1 VTGSVRMSE
10 SAMPPDLQA
19 SGRIL
24 IVDDLADNRAVLG
37 RRFQRRGFEI
47 AEADSGRKALE
58 AIEAG
63 EFDVVLLDVIMPDM
77 DGMTVLKRIRE
88 THSEIAL
95 PVIMVTGRSESE
107 HVVEALSAGANDY
120 ITKPVDFAV
129 ALLRV
134 GTQIGRRRAEEQVRR
149 ANQALTVANSDLERR
164 IAERTVEL
172 VQTNTQLRAAME
184 AAEAAN
190 RAKDDF
196 LATVSHELRTP
207 LNGLLPMAAMLA
219 QSDLTEAQR
228 KMVGIIKASA
238 DGMLDVVS
246 DLLDT
251 LDLMTRGLS
260 LSPGRLDLGELVR
273 EAADRH
279 AGRARGKG
287 LAFELTIDPAA
298 EGPVETDGKRLRQV
312 LDKLMDNAVKFTEA
326 GQIAVSVGRPAPE
339 RVRIEVRDT
348 GIGFDAAV
356 AERLFRP
363 FEQSDGSLTRRYGGV
378 GLGLAI
384 SRGIVEAMGGEIGAD
399 GKPGGGAL
407 FRVDLPLPPT
417 T

>member
-1 VTGSVRMSE
+1 
-10 SAMPPDLQA
+10 MPPDLQA

-326 GQIAVSVGRPAPE
+326 GEIAVSVGRPAPE
-339 RVRIEVRDT
+339 RVRIEVKDT

-417 T
+417 A

>member
-1 VTGSVRMSE
+1 MSDT
-10 SAMPPDLQA
+10 AMPPDVQTTP
-19 SGRIL
+19 GRIL
-24 IVDDLADNRAVLG
+24 IVDDVADNRAVLG

-47 AEADSGRKALE
+47 AEADSGKKALD
-58 AIEAG
+58 AIAAE
-63 EFDVVLLDVIMPDM
+63 EFDVVLLDVVMPDM
-77 DGMTVLKRIRE
+77 DGMAVLKRIRE

-134 GTQIGRRRAEEQVRR
+134 STQIGRRRAEEQVRR
-149 ANQALTVANSDLERR
+149 ANEALTAANSDLERR
-164 IAERTVEL
+164 IAERTAEL
-172 VQTNTQLRAAME
+172 VQTNAQLRAAME

-219 QSDLTEAQR
+219 QSELSEPQR
-228 KMVGIIKASA
+228 KMVEIIRSSA
-238 DGMLDVVS
+238 DGMLEVVS

-251 LDLMTRGLS
+251 LDLLTRGLS
-260 LSPGRLDLGELVR
+260 LTPAPVAVGELVR
-273 EAADRH
+273 EAAERH
-279 AGRARGKG
+279 AGRARDKG
-287 LAFELTIDPAA
+287 LAFQLAIDPAA
-298 EGPVETDGKRLRQV
+298 EGRVETDGKRLRQV
-312 LDKLMDNAVKFTEA
+312 LDKVMDNAVKFTEH
-326 GQIAVSVGRPAPE
+326 GEVAVSVRRPAPD
-339 RVRIEVRDT
+339 RLQIEVRDT
-348 GIGFDAAV
+348 GIGFDPAI

-378 GLGLAI
+378 GLGLGI
-384 SRGIVEAMGGEIGAD
+384 SRGIVEAMGGAISAEGQPGA
-399 GKPGGGAL
+399 GAL
-407 FRVDLPLPPT
+407 FRIILPLPPAA
-417 T
+417 

>member
-1 VTGSVRMSE
+1 
-10 SAMPPDLQA
+10 
-19 SGRIL
+19 
-24 IVDDLADNRAVLG
+24 
-37 RRFQRRGFEI
+37 
-47 AEADSGRKALE
+47 
-58 AIEAG
+58 
-63 EFDVVLLDVIMPDM
+63 M